1 MILVTGATG
10 HLGKLALQH
19 LLTTQPASSIAALVR
34 DPAKATDLQAL
45 GVELRT
51 GDYFDYPSLVQA
63 FAGVDTLLLVSS
75 GSLENRVAQHTNAIN
90 AARENQVQH
99 VVYTSMVN
107 AAEDMKFLTGSDHY
121 HTEQLLKQSGL
132 GYTILRNTFY
142 TEALLGLLGPAVSNG
157 QWYYPGEGA
166 TLSLAA
172 RADLA
177 EALARV
183 GLDPAAHHNQSYSL
197 TGSQAYTF
205 PELAAEVSEAAG
217 KPVAYVPISLADFQ
231 SALLVAGVP
240 APFVPLVVSV
250 AEAQQAGQMGLVDE
264 ALPRLL
270 GRAPQPLATTLPA
283 LLHTPANQE

>member
-10 HLGKLALQH
+10 HLGKLAIQF
-19 LLTTQPASSIAALVR
+19 LLTKLPASELAALVR

-45 GVELRT
+45 GVELRA

-63 FAGVDTLLLVSS
+63 FAGIDTVLFVSS
-75 GSLENRVAQHTNAIN
+75 GSLENRVQQHTNAIN
-90 AARENQVQH
+90 AARESHVKH

-121 HTEQLLKQSGL
+121 HTENYLKQSGL
-132 GYTILRNTFY
+132 GYTILRNAFY
-142 TEALLGLLGPAVSNG
+142 HEALLGLLGGAASSG
-157 QWYYPGEGA
+157 QWYYPGQGA
-166 TLSLAA
+166 TLSPAA

-177 EALARV
+177 EVLALV
-183 GLDPAAHHNQSYSL
+183 GLDPATHQGQTYNL
-197 TGSQAYTF
+197 TGTRAYTF
-205 PELAAEVSEAAG
+205 PELATELSQAAG
-217 KPVAYVPISLADFQ
+217 QPIAYVPISLEDFR
-231 SALLVAGVP
+231 SALLGAGVP

-270 GRAPQPLATTLPA
+270 GRTPQPLVATLGP
-283 LLHTPANQE
+283 LLSA

>member
-10 HLGKLALQH
+10 HLGKLALEF
-19 LLTTQPASSIAALVR
+19 LLTKRPASDIVALVR

-51 GDYFDYPSLVQA
+51 GDYFDYPSLVHA
-63 FAGVDTLLLVSS
+63 FAGIDTLLLVSS
-75 GSLENRVAQHTNAIN
+75 GSLENRVEQHTNALN
-90 AARENQVQH
+90 AARENHVQH

-142 TEALLGLLGPAVSNG
+142 SEALLGLLGAAVSSG
-157 QWYYPGEGA
+157 QWHYPGEGA
-166 TLSLAA
+166 TLSPAA

-177 EALARV
+177 EVLARV
-183 GLDPAAHHNQSYSL
+183 GLDPAAHHNQTYNL
-197 TGSQAYTF
+197 TGSRAYTF
-205 PELAAEVSEAAG
+205 PELAAELSVAAG
-217 KPVAYVPISLADFQ
+217 RPIAYVPISFEDFRA
-231 SALLVAGVP
+231 ALLAAGVP
-240 APFVPLVVSV
+240 AAFVPLLVSV
-250 AEAQQAGQMGLVDE
+250 AEAQQAGQMGLVDD

-270 GRAPQPLATTLPA
+270 GRAPQPMAATLRPVLSA
-283 LLHTPANQE
+283 PL